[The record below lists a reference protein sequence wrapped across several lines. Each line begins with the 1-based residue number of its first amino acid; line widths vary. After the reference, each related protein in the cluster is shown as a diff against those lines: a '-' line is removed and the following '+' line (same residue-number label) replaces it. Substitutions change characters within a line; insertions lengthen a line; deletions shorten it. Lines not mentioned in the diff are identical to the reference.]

1 MGCGSSKLDTLPAVA
16 LCRDR
21 CCFLDEAMRL
31 RYNLA
36 EAHSAY
42 MQSLEKVGG
51 SFQRFFD
58 QDVNMFNASPVL
70 TLPGEKKIMKGGGV
84 AEIFEPPPSSSSDIS
99 HSHHL
104 VLDSDSDSS
113 SCSHLHLHMDSEE
126 EEEASSESSHH
137 HQHQHHDHQLQ
148 GGFAEP
154 QLNAHN
160 VGQFAYPGEFQHEV
174 PSESSNRFMHM
185 SYMKNQA
192 APSVLYEQKQF
203 SAETGYM
210 DQSLYYNYGIYGHQ
224 NAMLSS
230 SQGGYLNYGAG
241 YSSGYYGTAP
251 QYGVSVGAVGS
262 RDDNKSP
269 PPPPSPPGGSAWDFF
284 NPFDGVY
291 YESYSAY
298 PSSMELNEVR
308 EEEGIPD
315 LEEVDEEDDYE
326 VVKEVYDKK
335 AADVASGGKHLN
347 LDIDDEGG
355 KVDGVEIL
363 SPVKPS
369 LVEDEKLEHVVEMME
384 AKAVDSEERITKSA
398 SEGNTKG
405 AEPRGFSDVLRD
417 IHVQFNRAAEVGNEL
432 AELLE
437 VGGLPY
443 HKNCNA
449 YLDSSKMMQA
459 ITPSLPI
466 VFSHPSKSL
475 IPQFSSLAVLDAS
488 PSNIDEIV
496 GLKTKSLSS
505 TLQKLYLWQKKLFYE
520 VKAEEK
526 MRVLH
531 DRKRRK
537 LIQLDMKG
545 AEADK
550 VISTGRFVRSM
561 GTKIKVAIQVVDRIS
576 STLNKI
582 RDEELWPQINQ
593 LIQGLTSMWK
603 SMLECHFSQLQATRE
618 VKNLDAVVSHK
629 KFSEANLKASSDLEY
644 ELINWALR
652 FSNWVSSQREFAKA
666 LNNWLIKCLF
676 HKPEETPDG
685 VAPFSPGRIGAP
697 PPIFK
702 ICYHWVQALDQ
713 TSEKEVVD
721 AMREL
726 VMSVYSVWERDRLIL
741 QQNLVTNI
749 ELERQVRSMDLEDHK
764 IRKQIQAL
772 EKQVLRSGLPES
784 SQLVYRTDTR
794 RNASVHESL
803 ECLFSSM
810 ERFISESTK
819 VYEELLQHMEDVR
832 LSSATNPIT

>member
-31 RYNLA
+31 RFNLA
-36 EAHSAY
+36 EAHLAY

-51 SFQRFFD
+51 LFQRFFD

-70 TLPGEKKIMKGGGV
+70 TLPGEKKIMKGGGGV
-84 AEIFEPPPSSSSDIS
+84 AEIVEPPRSSSSDIS

-104 VLDSDSDSS
+104 VLDSDSDSC
-113 SCSHLHLHMDSEE
+113 SCSHLHLLTDSEE
-126 EEEASSESSHH
+126 EGGGASSESSHH
-137 HQHQHHDHQLQ
+137 HHQLQ

-160 VGQFAYPGEFQHEV
+160 VGQFEYPGEFQHEV
-174 PSESSNRFMHM
+174 PSESSNRFEHM
-185 SYMKNQA
+185 SYMINQA
-192 APSVLYEQKQF
+192 APSVFYEQKQF
-203 SAETGYM
+203 GAETGYM
-210 DQSLYYNYGIYGHQ
+210 DQSSYYNYGHQ

-269 PPPPSPPGGSAWDFF
+269 PPPPSPPGGSAWDFL

-291 YESYSAY
+291 DESYSAY
-298 PSSMELNEVR
+298 LSSRELNEVR
-308 EEEGIPD
+308 EEEGIPE

-326 VVKEVYDKK
+326 VVKEVYDNK
-335 AADVASGGKHLN
+335 AADVAEEVASGGKHLN
-347 LDIDDEGG
+347 LDIEDEGG

-369 LVEDEKLEHVVEMME
+369 LVEDEKLEHEVEMME
-384 AKAVDSEERITKSA
+384 AKAVDRDERITKSA

-437 VGGLPY
+437 VGSLPY

-475 IPQFSSLAVLDAS
+475 ISKSSSLAVMDAS
-488 PSNIDEIV
+488 PSNIDEIA
-496 GLKTKSLSS
+496 GLKTKGLSS
-505 TLQKLYLWQKKLFYE
+505 TLQKLYLWEKKLFYE

-526 MRVLH
+526 LRVLH

-545 AEADK
+545 AVADK

-561 GTKIKVAIQVVDRIS
+561 GTKIKVAIQVVDKIS

-582 RDEELWPQINQ
+582 RDEELRPQINQ

-603 SMLECHFSQLQATRE
+603 SMLECHGSQLQAIRE

-629 KFSEANLKASSDLEY
+629 KFSEANLKATSDLEH

-652 FSNWVSSQREFAKA
+652 FMNWVSRQREFAKA
-666 LNNWLIKCLF
+666 LNNWLLKCLF
-676 HKPEETPDG
+676 HKPD
-685 VAPFSPGRIGAP
+685 FSPGRIGAP
-697 PPIFK
+697 PIFV
-702 ICYHWVQALDQ
+702 ICYHWAQALDQ
-713 TSEKEVVD
+713 TSEKVVVD

-726 VMSVYSVWERDRLIL
+726 VMSVFSVWERDRLIL

-749 ELERQVRSMDLEDHK
+749 ELERQVRSLDLEDHN

-772 EKQVLRSGLPES
+772 EKQVLQVSSFSRVSSGLHES

-794 RNASVHESL
+794 NASVHESL
-803 ECLFSSM
+803 ERVFSSM
-810 ERFISESTK
+810 ERFI
-819 VYEELLQHMEDVR
+819 
-832 LSSATNPIT
+832 